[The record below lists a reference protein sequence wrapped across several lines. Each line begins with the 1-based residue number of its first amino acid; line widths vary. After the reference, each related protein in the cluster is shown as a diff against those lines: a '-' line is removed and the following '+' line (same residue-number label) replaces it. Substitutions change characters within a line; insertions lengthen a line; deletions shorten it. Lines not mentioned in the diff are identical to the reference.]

1 LSGEPSGSGS
11 DDIREELR
19 ALKEEIRE
27 EVRRQVLRALRRSGL
42 GGITVRIGEE
52 ELEEA
57 EPSTVVYRDI
67 VRMIRDSVRK
77 SLAERGERA
86 VDDLVESMPETS
98 AAELIKSLANT
109 ERIRLVKILYTGG
122 RTFSELKNATG
133 LEAPS
138 ISHHLKILLRMGL
151 VGHGDLGR
159 YELTRRGRFL
169 VRTLAL
175 IHEAVGGEAI
185 E

>member
-1 LSGEPSGSGS
+1 LSGDI
-11 DDIREELR
+11 DDIREEIREELR

-27 EVRRQVLRALRRSGL
+27 EVLRALRRSGYR
-42 GGITVRIGEE
+42 GISVRIGED

-57 EPSTVVYRDI
+57 EPSTVVFKDI
-67 VRMIRDSVRK
+67 VRMIRDSVKK
-77 SLAERGERA
+77 SLVERGEQA

-98 AAELIKSLANT
+98 AAELLKSLANT
-109 ERIRLVKILYTGG
+109 ERIRIVKILYTGVK
-122 RTFSELKNATG
+122 TFSELKGATG

-138 ISHHLKILLRMGL
+138 VSHHLKTLVRMGL
-151 VGHGDLGR
+151 VGHSDLGG

-169 VRTLAL
+169 LRTLAL
-175 IHEAVGGEAI
+175 IHEAMGGEAV